1 MRAGLRL
8 WKGKPWRKTIDVNAL
23 NDTEMLH
30 PLWNHH
36 ERVIIIAISHD
47 YLITHRVL
55 LSYDRNHTTWSKL
68 LVIRNLAEQVEAE
81 GASRSVSTDGLAE
94 GLVQATLLRGG
105 LVGAD
110 GNRIDDTESKSL
122 CVICQHLESLG
133 L

>member
-1 MRAGLRL
+1 MFCPIL
-8 WKGKPWRKTIDVNAL
+8 D
-23 NDTEMLH
+23 
-30 PLWNHH
+30 H
-36 ERVIIIAISHD
+36 EKVRIIFIAHD
-47 YLITHRVL
+47 YLITRRVL
-55 LSYDRNHTTWSKL
+55 LLCDGNHPSRSKL
-68 LVIRNLAEQVEAE
+68 LDTCDLAEQVEAK

-94 GLVQATLLRGG
+94 SLVQATLLRGG